1 MLAGALK
8 LKNIIISRN
17 RLCESIQHINAFR
30 IITRLRNT
38 ISRWKYKVAGPNALW
53 HIDEN
58 HKLIR

>member
-38 ISRWKYKVAGPNALW
+38 ISR
-53 HIDEN
+53 
-58 HKLIR
+58 